1 MNETPFGPQGT
12 LIGKTLGD
20 YELVELLTSG
30 GMARIYKGLDVRL
43 QRFAAV
49 KVLMRELLDSDET
62 LPERF
67 QREARAVAQLDHP
80 NIVNIYQTGEQD
92 GYMFIAMRLIEGS
105 DLADEITRL
114 RRLGQMMDPRRAVAI
129 LEQVAEALDYAHARG
144 IIHRDFK
151 PSNVLLD
158 SQDRAY
164 LTDFGLAL
172 WQSKD
177 KTMGTA
183 FGTPRYIA
191 PEQAL
196 ASETAVPQSD
206 IYAMAVVLYEILT
219 GDMLFRADTP
229 MQIALS
235 HISEPPPSPRL
246 INSSIPE
253 GVERELLRALAKDA
267 KQRPQTA
274 GEFIANIKKAYAA
287 ADATVTQQ
295 SSPAAARPTP
305 RPLTEPPPT
314 VVIPEPRT
322 PVSQV
327 KPQPIPKAV
336 VSSPVPSRARWP
348 LIVVA
353 TGILLTT
360 LVLGAGVI
368 YGGIND
374 RANAAATATR
384 EQAILVA
391 ALSATATPTP
401 TDAISATPSST
412 ATATDTASAT
422 FTSTPEN
429 VMTQTSRA
437 ETAEAR
443 QGRATDRAIA
453 FALTSDAALA
463 SPVTPS
469 ATPTATDTAEP
480 TETDTLE
487 PTATDTDVPTDT
499 PTDTDTPEPTVTE
512 TPAATDTDLPVG
524 SSTRQPTAT
533 NTRRPSP
540 TPVPTETGTPRPTH
554 TPAATDTAEGVLAT
568 TTPRPTVEPV
578 RLSIRYTLD
587 FFVVR
592 TESET
597 DADVS
602 ELVFSAD
609 GFPDQRL
616 GGSSPVETLRS
627 GQCSVIQQE
636 RRTFDAEDYECPIP
650 IERLTSISSSAVF
663 WRGAAT
669 DSFNVKHDGRVI
681 KECPLATRTQAQ
693 ECEVVFR

>member
-158 SQDRAY
+158 AQDRAY

-246 INSSIPE
+246 INPSIPE
-253 GVERELLRALAKDA
+253 GVEQELLRALAKDA

-274 GEFIANIKKAYAA
+274 GEFISGIKAAYAA

-295 SSPAAARPTP
+295 TSPAAARPTP
-305 RPLTEPPPT
+305 RPLTETPPT

-322 PVSQV
+322 PVSQQP
-327 KPQPIPKAV
+327 KPKPLPA
-336 VSSPVPSRARWP
+336 SPVPSRARWP

-384 EQAILVA
+384 EQAMLIA
-391 ALSATATPTP
+391 DLSATATATA
-401 TDAISATPSST
+401 TDAVSATPSGT
-412 ATATDTASAT
+412 ATATDTATAT

-437 ETAEAR
+437 ETAAAR
-443 QGRATDRAIA
+443 QRRATERALA
-453 FALTSDAALA
+453 FVLTSDAALA

-480 TETDTLE
+480 TETDTPE
-487 PTATDTDVPTDT
+487 PTETDTEVPTDT
-499 PTDTDTPEPTVTE
+499 PTGTDTLEPTS
-512 TPAATDTDLPVG
+512 TDTSAPTDTAGPN
-524 SSTRQPTAT
+524 TRVPTST

-540 TPVPTETGTPRPTH
+540 SPVPTETTTPRPTH
-554 TPAATDTAEGVLAT
+554 TPAATDTPEGVLAT
-568 TTPRPTVEPV
+568 TTARPTVEPV
-578 RLSIRYTLD
+578 RLSIRYTID

-592 TESET
+592 TESTT

-616 GGSSPVETLRS
+616 GGSSPVETLES

-636 RRTFDAEDYECPIP
+636 RRTFDAEDYGCPTP
-650 IERLTSISSSAVF
+650 IERLTSIPATAVF

-669 DSFNVKHDGRVI
+669 GSFNVEYDGRVI

>member
-158 SQDRAY
+158 AQDRAY

-274 GEFIANIKKAYAA
+274 GEFIANIKNAYAV

-295 SSPAAARPTP
+295 TSPAAARPSP

-314 VVIPEPRT
+314 VVIPEART
-322 PVSQV
+322 PVSQPR
-327 KPQPIPKAV
+327 PQPIPKPV
-336 VSSPVPSRARWP
+336 MSSPVPSRARWP

-353 TGILLTT
+353 TAILLTT

-368 YGGIND
+368 YSGIND
-374 RANAAATATR
+374 RANAAATAT
-384 EQAILVA
+384 QAQAVLIA
-391 ALSATATPTP
+391 AMSATATWTP
-401 TDAISATPSST
+401 TDAISATPSNT

-422 FTSTPEN
+422 FTPTPEN
-429 VMTQTSRA
+429 RMTQTSRA
-437 ETAEAR
+437 ATAEAV
-443 QGRATDRAIA
+443 QSRATDRAIVL
-453 FALTSDAALA
+453 ALTSDAALA

-469 ATPTATDTAEP
+469 ATPSPTDT
-480 TETDTLE
+480 TE
-487 PTATDTDVPTDT
+487 PTATDTPSPTATDT
-499 PTDTDTPEPTVTE
+499 DLPTDTPEPTVTD
-512 TPAATDTDLPVG
+512 TPSPTDTAGPN
-524 SSTRQPTAT
+524 TRVPTST

-540 TPVPTETGTPRPTH
+540 SPMPTETGTPRPTH
-554 TPAATDTAEGVLAT
+554 TPTATSTEEGVIAS
-568 TTPRPTVEPV
+568 TTPRPTAEPV

-592 TESET
+592 TESST

-602 ELVFSAD
+602 GLVFTAD

-616 GGSSPVETLRS
+616 GGRTPVETLRS
-627 GQCSVIQQE
+627 RQCSVIQQE
-636 RRTFDAEDYECPIP
+636 RRTFDPEAYDCPIP
-650 IERLTSISSSAVF
+650 IERLTSIAASAVF

-669 DSFNVKHDGRVI
+669 GSFEVVNDGRVI
-681 KECPLATRTQAQ
+681 GECPLATRTQAQ
-693 ECEVVFR
+693 ECEVILR